1 MQIGTLGT
9 HALPAGRARYTS
21 TKQAMVSASQT
32 LAKEVGPWNVR
43 VNVVTPGYVTGPPF
57 DALVRE
63 MAERTG
69 ESIEDTARRMARGA
83 ALRRH
88 VDPDDVAQAVLF
100 LAGPASR
107 NITGIELPVTAG
119 R

>member
-1 MQIGTLGT
+1 M
-9 HALPAGRARYTS
+9 
-21 TKQAMVSASQT
+21 
-32 LAKEVGPWNVR
+32 R
-43 VNVVTPGYVTGPPF
+43 VNVVTPGFVTGPPF

-63 MAERTG
+63 VAEQTG
-69 ESIEDTARRMARGA
+69 ESTEDTARRMARGA

-100 LAGPASR
+100 LAGPGAR
-107 NITGIELPVTAG
+107 NITGIELSVTAG

>member
-1 MQIGTLGT
+1 ME
-9 HALPAGRARYTS
+9 PPPTS
-21 TKQAMVSASQT
+21 
-32 LAKEVGPWNVR
+32 
-43 VNVVTPGYVTGPPF
+43 
-57 DALVRE
+57 
-63 MAERTG
+63 
-69 ESIEDTARRMARGA
+69 RMARGA

-100 LAGPASR
+100 LAGPGAR